1 MGRSIRWDALSVHRP
16 NREAGARSR
25 HACSERLGAAGAGL
39 RGVDCPAGRDLRP
52 DGEAG
57 KTQDQSGPAGSPPG
71 GSACRARRGYSRWPA
86 PPSGVHV
93 IGHASPSSS
102 IQHVEGKRLERGKA
116 LSKRCTEVPGLQ
128 SPHCQDGRTSGA
140 ETVTRFSL
148 FGRTHTGRS
157 RSLRLTSSDL
167 FAKVEFQSGAGKAG
181 KTHFRVR
188 RVCALSGG
196 RVSRYLQRTGA
207 QSWARAGRACP
218 GWTCSDGKQV
228 SLTGSR
234 LGCLFPD
241 RWTTPSF
248 PA

>member
-1 MGRSIRWDALSVHRP
+1 MGRSIRWDALNVHRP
-16 NREAGARSR
+16 NREAGARYR

-39 RGVDCPAGRDLRP
+39 RGMDCPAGEGPPSRRRGREDAGSVRP
-52 DGEAG
+52 GRV
-57 KTQDQSGPAGSPPG
+57 SSPAGSPPG
-71 GSACRARRGYSRWPA
+71 GSACRARRGYSCWPA

-128 SPHCQDGRTSGA
+128 SPHCQDERTSGA

-157 RSLRLTSSDL
+157 ISLPLDSSDL
-167 FAKVEFQSGAGKAG
+167 FAKVEFQSGAG

-196 RVSRYLQRTGA
+196 RVSRSFNALGHSLGPVPA
-207 QSWARAGRACP
+207 GPARVGP
-218 GWTCSDGKQV
+218 VPTE
-228 SLTGSR
+228 SR
-234 LGCLFPD
+234 F
-241 RWTTPSF
+241 R
-248 PA
+248 